1 MSIQHVDL
9 ALTAAGQRLR
19 AKIEAGY
26 GTIALKITRIVTASG
41 TSDTPLALTDV
52 VNQKQEFTITGR
64 YTEDA
69 RTTIKAVLTNA
80 ELSKGYTLSQ
90 IGFYA
95 LDPDEGEIL
104 YRISQFETPNYVP
117 ASTERGWTYEPSFNF
132 FTGNASDVDVK
143 IDPSGIATLAA
154 IYGAVEVSGNA
165 IPAVGVKTHFF
176 EVKAISDYIP
186 FSPEPEDI
194 PGIED
199 GLLDTD
205 DAGRVRGYIN
215 DGSLHQMAISINE

>member
-1 MSIQHVDL
+1 MSKQHVDL
-9 ALTAAGQRLR
+9 ALTAAGQRLK
-19 AKIEAGY
+19 AKIEAGF

-41 TSDTPLALTDV
+41 TSDEPLLLTDV

-95 LDPDEGEIL
+95 LDPDDGEIL

-132 FTGNASDVDVK
+132 FTGNASAVIVK
-143 IDPSGIATLAA
+143 IDPAGIATLDA
-154 IYGAVEVSGNA
+154 IYKSVELSSNPV
-165 IPAVGVKTHFF
+165 PAVGVRTHYFVT
-176 EVKAISDYIP
+176 EDVPGYVP
-186 FSPEPEDI
+186 FDPEAAKLKHGMIETAN
-194 PGIED
+194 GIV
-199 GLLDTD
+199 G
-205 DAGRVRGYIN
+205 GYVLPDS
-215 DGSLHQMAISINE
+215 DGSDIRPMILKLE